1 MIRTTRRRTSQKNE
15 SFDGRII
22 RSAQDLKSYLK
33 KKGFGDVIID
43 EDSDNNEVEFFNDE
57 VTLLY
62 DGLEGQI
69 QLEYYEPATA
79 SEIVDSLEGS
89 IDEDT
94 DVEDIED
101 LCRDEA
107 GALSEYTSN
116 YTLDLPV
123 RVSKLES
130 AALDIADR
138 VQKIREE
145 AISDAVDE
153 LMDRYG
159 LNR

>member
-1 MIRTTRRRTSQKNE
+1 MIKTTRRRTLRRNE
-15 SFDGRII
+15 SFDGRTI

-33 KKGFGDVIID
+33 KKGFGDVSID
-43 EDSDNNEVEFFNDE
+43 EDSDNNQVEFFNDE

-89 IDEDT
+89 VDEDT
-94 DVEDIED
+94 DVEDLED
-101 LCRDEA
+101 MCRDEA
-107 GALSEYTSN
+107 YALSEYTSN

-123 RVSKLES
+123 RVYELEA
-130 AALDIADR
+130 AALDISDR

-145 AISDAVDE
+145 EIAGAVDE